1 MKDLYEKKVVKFGG
15 SSLASAEQFSKSAD
29 IIKSEASRR
38 FVVPSAPGKR
48 FPKDTKVTDLLL
60 SCYDRAAAGEDF
72 SREFADIVS
81 RYDDIING
89 LGLATDLSAEYS
101 AIKQRLSEGTTRD
114 YIASRGEYLNAL
126 ILSEYIGYDFLDAA
140 EVIFFD
146 ADGRFDASRTDRI
159 MSERLAGA
167 KNAVIPGFY
176 GSMPDGSIKTFS
188 RGGSDITGAI
198 VARAVMADIY
208 ENWTDVS
215 GFLMCDPRIVENP
228 HPIKIITYRELR
240 ELSYMGAT
248 VLHEESIFPVKLA
261 GIPINIRNT
270 NRPSDIGTMIVTSTD
285 KYRTDDIITGIAGKK
300 GFSVIRI
307 EKDMMNQETGFGM
320 KVLKVFS
327 DLGVSFEHLPSG
339 INTMCVIINRDD
351 ISGRERE
358 ILSSIS
364 RAVNPDN
371 IDYEPS
377 LALIAVVGRNM
388 AGMPGTAARIFTSL
402 AREGINIRM
411 IDQGSSEL
419 NIIIGVDES
428 AFEHAIRTIYDEF
441 CNG

>member
-1 MKDLYEKKVVKFGG
+1 M
-15 SSLASAEQFSKSAD
+15 
-29 IIKSEASRR
+29 
-38 FVVPSAPGKR
+38 
-48 FPKDTKVTDLLL
+48 
-60 SCYDRAAAGEDF
+60 
-72 SREFADIVS
+72 S

-240 ELSYMGAT
+240 ELSYMGAS
-248 VLHEESIFPVKLA
+248 VLHEDAVFPVRRA
-261 GIPINIRNT
+261 NIPINIRNT
-270 NRPSDIGTMIVTSTD
+270 NRPQDPGTFIVPTLPANAH
-285 KYRTDDIITGIAGKK
+285 KRKVTGIAGHK
-300 GFSVIRI
+300 GFSSVYV
-307 EKDMMNQETGFGM
+307 EKSMMNGEIGFVAHLLQIFADHGI
-320 KVLKVFS
+320 
-327 DLGVSFEHLPSG
+327 SFEHCPSG
-339 INTMCVIINRDD
+339 IDTVSIIV
-351 ISGRERE
+351 STEALAPAREE
-358 ILSSIS
+358 ILRRIQDELQ
-364 RAVNPDN
+364 PDHVSVE
-371 IDYEPS
+371 DG
-377 LALIAVVGRNM
+377 LALIAVVGQ
-388 AGMPGTAARIFTSL
+388 GMIYAKGTAARIFRVI
-402 AREGINIRM
+402 ADANINIRM
-411 IDQGSSEL
+411 IDQGSCEL
-419 NIIIGVDES
+419 NIIIAVKETDYEL
-428 AFEHAIRTIYDEF
+428 AIRSLYHAVERVM
-441 CNG
+441 